1 MAKPSDQNP
10 YLQYGVAIENFFNL
24 EVALIK
30 IFCILSVLA
39 IPQMIVFASYG
50 ANMFYQTSN
59 WMNAINF
66 GNLGQA
72 NSVCSKA
79 PNTKQSKGIQFVFTC
94 SEGYSLQ

>member
-50 ANMFYQTSN
+50 ANMFY
-59 WMNAINF
+59 
-66 GNLGQA
+66 
-72 NSVCSKA
+72 
-79 PNTKQSKGIQFVFTC
+79 
-94 SEGYSLQ
+94 